1 MERVA
6 FNLVAAAFSRAGMP
20 RRAEDLLWLMD
31 AADVSPDEATYN
43 TVIGAYAAVARP
55 PGRARDAAGAS
66 ASATLCLA
74 DPLEYDAALDTSIA
88 WTKTSDETRN
98 PHRNRQPLPR
108 AIRAPDEEFAR
119 DDEED
124 PVDAA
129 FRLLR
134 EMRSP
139 RVRVAPGVRA
149 WTAVVAACARA
160 EDVPAR
166 RRRLI
171 GC

>member
-1 MERVA
+1 
-6 FNLVAAAFSRAGMP
+6 MP

-88 WTKTSDETRN
+88 WTKTSDETGTLTGIVNLTR
-98 PHRNRQPLPR
+98 
-108 AIRAPDEEFAR
+108 AR
-119 DDEED
+119 DK
-124 PVDAA
+124 
-129 FRLLR
+129 
-134 EMRSP
+134 
-139 RVRVAPGVRA
+139 RA
-149 WTAVVAACARA
+149 
-160 EDVPAR
+160 
-166 RRRLI
+166 
-171 GC
+171 G